1 MSGSFDSQTTDFAN
15 DAYPSAL
22 DTGDLELFDEMESGD
37 PFTDDHFAEETSSS
51 DNYDDGQDS
60 EQLDSDDRF
69 DEAALDG
76 VEALDDASLW
86 DAFEEQVADGLDTLD
101 EDEFLGRLLGGLGR
115 VAALAGRASG
125 QAGRVAGRVGQVAAA
140 ASPAAQ
146 AVARLARTLGA
157 PGVAGALQQAGG
169 IARNVG
175 QAAQHAQGLA
185 SSSQGI
191 FAQLGQLMGAAG
203 AGQAF
208 DAMAELYVDDGIDE
222 ALPAA
227 VALAARGAARGLGLR
242 NITQLNQAG
251 RRALVRGVAAATREL
266 VRGAGPRG
274 LRALPRLVNSA
285 VRVTQRNPGT
295 AQRTVQ
301 NLRRAL
307 PRAAARLAQS
317 PRALRALTRP
327 RGPGAGPLARP
338 ADIGRGLS
346 GTRLSGSRTFHI
358 SGPVTLSITPR

>member
-1 MSGSFDSQTTDFAN
+1 MSGSFDSQTTDLAN
-15 DAYPSAL
+15 DAYQSAL
-22 DTGDLELFDEMESGD
+22 DTGDRELFDEMESGD
-37 PFTDDHFAEETSSS
+37 PFTDDHFAEDPSSS
-51 DNYDDGQDS
+51 DDYDASQGN
-60 EQLDSDDRF
+60 EQLGSDDRF
-69 DEAALDG
+69 DEEALDG
-76 VEALDDASLW
+76 DAGDDASLW
-86 DAFEEQVADGLDTLD
+86 DAFEEQVADGLDALD

-175 QAAQHAQGLA
+175 QAAQQAQGLA
-185 SSSQGI
+185 SSGQGI

-227 VALAARGAARGLGLR
+227 VALAARGAARGLGLP

-266 VRGAGPRG
+266 VRGAGPQG

-285 VRVTQRNPGT
+285 VRVTRRNPGT
-295 AQRTVQ
+295 AQRAVQ

-307 PRAAARLAQS
+307 PRAAARLTQS
-317 PRALRALTRP
+317 PRTLRALTRP

-338 ADIGRGLS
+338 SDIGRGLS